1 MVDVSASTLRRLH
14 SLWPLGLLSVAL
26 VALRW
31 GTYTVPPT
39 WDAAMSVWPA
49 GIEIAARN
57 SVTEVLQLPSYAD
70 GGPNTHTLSLVTLLT
85 ALLIEIGGVDFAVT
99 TMHVL
104 NTALLLGL
112 GFLVART
119 VSGLASKAAG
129 WLTAS
134 IVVLFPL
141 MVSQSAYLYTELPT
155 AFFVFL
161 ALAFAMNRRPLVS
174 TLSLTVAILI
184 KPLALV
190 AVPALCLVAWRKGGK
205 RREIAAPLLAL
216 VGLVPVLIVPQ
227 PEASRDIVES
237 LTELTRLSWY
247 WATTAPELILLTAI
261 PVIAALVLRL
271 RGGSKEQWHWAWAST
286 TLIVTFIGFF
296 TLNAVVTVGHFFLPR
311 YFVMLIAPTMVLLAI
326 AVSGLRTSAQVAV
339 LSFVIAGSLIGVR
352 GPFALGSKSPLP
364 PVAERSLAFIDLLGE
379 HQAGLDR
386 LAAIGS
392 AGIPVFHDQ
401 YASYAYSYPE
411 MGLHAGEVQ
420 NATRVLS
427 GDLRAGL
434 AELPD
439 RFAMLITVPFL
450 GGERLFWI
458 KGIAESDPNYRVS
471 VEQIESARAFPLE
484 IVSVDRVKTSG

>member
-1 MVDVSASTLRRLH
+1 
-14 SLWPLGLLSVAL
+14 
-26 VALRW
+26 
-31 GTYTVPPT
+31 
-39 WDAAMSVWPA
+39 
-49 GIEIAARN
+49 
-57 SVTEVLQLPSYAD
+57 
-70 GGPNTHTLSLVTLLT
+70 
-85 ALLIEIGGVDFAVT
+85 
-99 TMHVL
+99 
-104 NTALLLGL
+104 
-112 GFLVART
+112 
-119 VSGLASKAAG
+119 
-129 WLTAS
+129 
-134 IVVLFPL
+134 
-141 MVSQSAYLYTELPT
+141 
-155 AFFVFL
+155 
-161 ALAFAMNRRPLVS
+161 
-174 TLSLTVAILI
+174 
-184 KPLALV
+184 
-190 AVPALCLVAWRKGGK
+190 
-205 RREIAAPLLAL
+205 
-216 VGLVPVLIVPQ
+216 VPQ
-227 PEASRDIVES
+227 AEASRDIVES
-237 LTELTRLSWY
+237 LRELTRLSWY

-296 TLNAVVTVGHFFLPR
+296 ALNAVVTVGHFFLPR

-326 AVSGLRTSAQVAV
+326 AVSGLRNTAQVAV

-379 HQAGLDR
+379 HQVGLDR

-450 GGERLFWI
+450 GGERLFWV
-458 KGIAESDPNYRVS
+458 KGLAESDPNYRVS
-471 VEQIESARAFPLE
+471 VEQIESTRAFPVE